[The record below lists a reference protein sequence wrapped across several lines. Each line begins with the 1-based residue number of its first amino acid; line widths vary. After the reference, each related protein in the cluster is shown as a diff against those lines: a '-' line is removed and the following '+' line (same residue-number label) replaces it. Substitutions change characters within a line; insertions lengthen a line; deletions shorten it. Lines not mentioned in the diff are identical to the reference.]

1 MRFFEELAREQATL
15 YRWLLENLS
24 AAELLTLTGKNL
36 AGARPEHVDEAL
48 RQAYHFDRFRSSEV
62 IADVQAKAGILPQ
75 DIGWALL
82 EYGNACAAKALDDVM
97 PDSNLDTDE
106 MERCKMESLRRLTDI
121 LLRRI
126 K

>member
-1 MRFFEELAREQATL
+1 MRVFEELTREQATL

-24 AAELLTLTGKNL
+24 GAELLTLTGKNL
-36 AGARPEHVDEAL
+36 IGARPEHIDEAL
-48 RQAYHFDRFRSSEV
+48 RQAYHFDRFRSGEV

-97 PDSNLDTDE
+97 PDSNLE
-106 MERCKMESLRRLTDI
+106 AGELERRKIESLRKLTDI